1 MNSAFD
7 INGMVQEAQNLG
19 AENKRL
25 ISEKDFPTSFSQ
37 QRFDSFDSKGRRYG
51 KLVTCTRCGARNV
64 TLYNSG
70 HGAKLC
76 KKCKIKMEGER

>member
-25 ISEKDFPTSFSQ
+25 ISEKDFPTSFNQ
-37 QRFDSFDSKGRRYG
+37 QHFDSKGRRYG

-76 KKCKIKMEGER
+76 KKCKNKMEGEC